1 MELHNLLES
10 VSDEESFLAF
20 VNALRKDR
28 ETDIAAEK
36 ASPSSPYGSTQG
48 GWENVT
54 IESFL
59 ESACSWAEDTGFGES
74 QNLRDASPW
83 RKFATFLY
91 LGKNYE

>member
-1 MELHNLLES
+1 MELNELLES
-10 VSDEESFLAF
+10 VSDEQTFLAF

-28 ETDIAAEK
+28 EIDVSADK
-36 ASPSSPYGSTQG
+36 ASLSGPYEPTRG

-74 QNLRDASPW
+74 QNLIGASPW
-83 RKFATFLY
+83 KKFATFLY
-91 LGKNYE
+91 LGKFYE

>member
-1 MELHNLLES
+1 MELHDLLES
-10 VSDEESFLAF
+10 VSDEQSFLTF

-28 ETDIAAEK
+28 EVDVATEK
-36 ASPSSPYGSTQG
+36 SSPSSPYGPTQG

-74 QNLRDASPW
+74 QGLRGTSPW
-83 RKFATFLY
+83 KKFATFLY
-91 LGKNYE
+91 LGKIYE

>member
-1 MELHNLLES
+1 MELHDLLES
-10 VSDEESFLAF
+10 VSDEQSFLRF

-28 ETDIAAEK
+28 ELDAAAEK
-36 ASPSSPYGSTQG
+36 MMPSSPYGPTQC

-59 ESACSWAEDTGFGES
+59 ESACAWAEDTGFGDS
-74 QNLRDASPW
+74 QNLGESTPW

-91 LGKNYE
+91 LGKIYE

>member
-1 MELHNLLES
+1 MKLHDLLES
-10 VSDEESFLAF
+10 VTDEQSFLAF
-20 VNALRKDR
+20 VKALREDR
-28 ETDIAAEK
+28 EIDATAEK
-36 ASPSSPYGSTQG
+36 ASPSSPYGPTQG

-74 QNLRDASPW
+74 QNLSDASPW

-91 LGKNYE
+91 LGKIYE